1 MQTITEQVE
10 EILDK
15 RLGRGIYDGHGR
27 LQKIEAHISTLAT
40 VREKIEQLD
49 ALVSTISKQIET
61 FYVAVCFH
69 RCDIFYCISPSVFA
83 CLTPARRET
92 HRGDVRPLA

>member
-69 RCDIFYCISPSVFA
+69 RCDIFLFVYH
-83 CLTPARRET
+83 
-92 HRGDVRPLA
+92 HRFSLA